1 MQFLIITSHPGEYAA
16 LLTAV
21 FWTITALAF
30 ESASKR
36 IGSLAV
42 NLLRLLLAIVFLGVY
57 SWITRG
63 LFFPTDA
70 SLHNWGWLSL
80 SGLIGFVIGDLA
92 LFQAFVL
99 IGARV
104 SMLIMSLVPPMTALI
119 SWVFLDEKLSLLN
132 FGGMM
137 LILTGIALV
146 ILGRSEQDEKSKSW
160 FSVNYAAKGLFFALL
175 GAAGQAIGLVMSKYG
190 MGDYD
195 AFASSQIRVLAG
207 AAGFVLLFF
216 VIKKWSLISNAM
228 HDRPALRILLL
239 GAFFGPFLG
248 VSFSLLAVQNTE
260 AGIASTLMSVTP
272 VLIIAP
278 AVIFFKEKL
287 LVKEVIGAILAVAG
301 VAIFFL

>member
-1 MQFLIITSHPGEYAA
+1 MISSHPGEFAA
-16 LLTAV
+16 LLTAL

-36 IGSLAV
+36 IGSLSV
-42 NLLRLLLAIVFLGVY
+42 NLLRLLLAVVFLGIY
-57 SWITRG
+57 SWISRG
-63 LFFPTDA
+63 RFFPTDA

-119 SWVFLDEKLSLLN
+119 SWVFLNEKLSLLN
-132 FGGMM
+132 FGGMV
-137 LILTGIALV
+137 LTLTGIALV
-146 ILGRSEQDEKSKSW
+146 VLGRGEQEEKGSSW
-160 FSVNYAAKGLFFALL
+160 VSINYSTKGLIFALL

-190 MGDYD
+190 MGEYN
-195 AFASSQIRVLAG
+195 AFAASQIRVLAG
-207 AAGFVLLFF
+207 AAGFVVLFF
-216 VIKKWSLISNAM
+216 IIKKWALVGKAM
-228 HDRPALRILLL
+228 HDRRALWILLL

-248 VSFSLLAVQNTE
+248 VSFSLLAVQNTA
-260 AGIASTLMSVTP
+260 AGIASTLMSITP
-272 VLIIAP
+272 VLIIPP
-278 AVIFFKEKL
+278 AVIFFKERL

-301 VAIFFL
+301 VAVFFL